1 MMKQYFY
8 IEGHKSKSDYGEE
21 STLILDD
28 KRAYASEETATAK
41 AREYFDQNED
51 ISLVVIST
59 GLKLGNR
66 VGFKYLFR
74 NKDGQLEEVDNWWS
88 DGTCC

>member
-1 MMKQYFY
+1 MKEYFY
-8 IEGHKSKSDYGEE
+8 IEGHKAKSDYGDED
-21 STLILDD
+21 TLILDD
-28 KRAYASEETATAK
+28 KRAYASEETVTTK

-51 ISLVVIST
+51 ISLVVIYK
-59 GLKLGNR
+59 GFKLGDR

-88 DGTCC
+88 DHTCC